1 MQVRLSRT
9 LITLAGVFL
18 CATAAW
24 AQTSS
29 ISGEVKDEDGK
40 PLKDAWIKIERTDI
54 KGNYKVKTNKKGE
67 YFHAGLPLGTYNVSL
82 EVDGKIRDE
91 LKGVRTKL
99 GDPIPVNFDLQGQKK
114 KNDAIQAAASNGQ
127 LTKEQARDMSPE
139 QKAAMEKAMK
149 EREQSLAKNKALND
163 AFNTG
168 VEALKAAQQAEAE
181 LARAPSGPKA
191 DELKATIAQKYGES
205 VASLSKA
212 SEMDAKQHVVWA
224 QLADAYLGEAKTK
237 TGDEQ
242 TALMT
247 KGFDAYNKA
256 IELKP
261 DDAGYHNNYA
271 LALARAKKFPEAQ
284 AELTKAAQID
294 PTNAGRYYF
303 NLGALLVN
311 NQQLDAAGDAFK
323 KAIDSDPKY
332 ADAYYQYG
340 ISLIAKAK
348 YTPDG
353 KIIPEPGTQEAFQRY
368 LDLKPDGKDAPAAK
382 SMIATLSGGIS
393 TEYKNPDAPAPT
405 TKKGKKK

>member
-1 MQVRLSRT
+1 MQVKLSRT

-18 CATAAW
+18 CSMAAW

-67 YFHAGLPLGTYNVSL
+67 YFHAGLPLGTYNVAL
-82 EVDGKIRDE
+82 EVDGKVRDE

-114 KNDAIQAAASNGQ
+114 KNDAMQAAASTGQ

-149 EREQSLAKNKALND
+149 EREQSLAKNKQLND
-163 AFNTG
+163 AFNQG
-168 VEALKAAQQAEAE
+168 VEALKA
-181 LARAPSGPKA
+181 
-191 DELKATIAQKYGES
+191 QKYDEA
-205 VASLSKA
+205 VTQLSKA
-212 SEMDAKQHVVWA
+212 SEMDPKQHVVWA

-242 TALMT
+242 TALT
-247 KGFDAYNKA
+247 AKGFDAYGKA

-323 KAIDSDPKY
+323 KAIDSDPNY

-353 KIIPEPGTQEAFQRY
+353 KIIPVDGTKEAFQKY
-368 LDLKPDGKDAPAAK
+368 LQLKPDGKDAPAAK
-382 SMIATLSGGIS
+382 SMLDTLSGGIN
-393 TEYKNPDAPAPT
+393 TEYKNPDAPAPAA
-405 TKKGKKK
+405 KKGKKK